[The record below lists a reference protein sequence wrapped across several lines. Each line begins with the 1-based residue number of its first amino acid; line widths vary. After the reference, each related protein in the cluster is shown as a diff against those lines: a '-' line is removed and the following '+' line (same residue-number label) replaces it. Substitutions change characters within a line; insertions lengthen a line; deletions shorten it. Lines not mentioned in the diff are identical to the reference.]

1 MRGFTDME
9 QVLFTRVADCRTMG
23 RVRVGWCILAWTI
36 SRMTM
41 ALSEQRRRRVVAM
54 FWTRV
59 VQVVLCTGVVWG
71 LGATVKMLWHDWKEW

>member
-1 MRGFTDME
+1 M
-9 QVLFTRVADCRTMG
+9 L
-23 RVRVGWCILAWTI
+23 
-36 SRMTM
+36 

-59 VQVVLCTGVVWG
+59 VQVVLCAGVVWG